1 MHCVLLEMPLS
12 DYNIS
17 SWHFALSCNNHIH
30 TRYIPNLAGVSTL
43 YSVTLYDRV
52 AFLYKK

>member
-30 TRYIPNLAGVSTL
+30 TRYIPNLVRRINPLQCNTI
-43 YSVTLYDRV
+43 
-52 AFLYKK
+52 